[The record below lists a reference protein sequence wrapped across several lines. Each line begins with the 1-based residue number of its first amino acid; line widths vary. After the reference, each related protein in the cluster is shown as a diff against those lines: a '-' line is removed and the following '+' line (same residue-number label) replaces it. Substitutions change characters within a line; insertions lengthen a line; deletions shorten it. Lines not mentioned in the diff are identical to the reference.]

1 MPTIEIGSIQWPAI
15 AQATIIVVTAMVVLL
30 TDLFLPDQENDA
42 ALASNA
48 LDRLGA
54 RLIPN
59 EKDWLAWLSLAGIVG
74 ATILGIRQWPLVVG
88 GANRQPIFGFSNMV
102 VVDFFTLEMNFVFLV
117 VAAIVVLMAP
127 RYLAARAIARGE
139 FYALILFATSGLM
152 LMASGLDLI
161 IIFLGLEV
169 LSIPLYIL
177 ASFLR
182 PHLDSEESG
191 LKYFLLGAFAT
202 GFLLY
207 GIALTYGATGT
218 TNLSEMRQVML
229 SQSQG
234 GTQLSQNLMLI
245 AGLGLLL
252 VGLGFKIA
260 MAPFHQWT
268 PDVYE
273 GSPTPVTAFMV
284 AGTKA
289 GGFAALIRVL
299 LIGFA
304 VAAPLW
310 MPLIAGLSV
319 ITMTIG
325 NVGALL
331 QRNVKRM
338 LAYSSI
344 AHAGY
349 ILIAV
354 AAQSVGSAVL
364 YLAIYALMNL
374 GAFACIIAFSQGSTR
389 ERVNI
394 EDYAGLAARRPFL
407 AAALSLFLL
416 SLAGFPPLAG
426 FFAKFAVFTAGVQA
440 GLTWLVVV
448 GVLNS
453 VVSVFYY
460 ARIIVQMYMREP
472 DVEPVGQLS
481 LLTGVGL
488 TLALIGVLVLGLFP
502 TPILNLM

>member
-1 MPTIEIGSIQWPAI
+1 MPTIELGSIQWPAI
-15 AQATIIVVTAMVVLL
+15 AQPTIIVVTAVIVLL
-30 TDLFLPDQENDA
+30 TDLFLPEQENDP
-42 ALASNA
+42 ALATNP

-74 ATILGIRQWPLVVG
+74 ATILGVRQWPIVGEGGRIVGFNDMVSVDPFTLAMNFIFLTVAALVVL
-88 GANRQPIFGFSNMV
+88 I
-102 VVDFFTLEMNFVFLV
+102 
-117 VAAIVVLMAP
+117 AP
-127 RYLAARAIARGE
+127 RYLLTHGIARGE
-139 FYALILFATSGLM
+139 FYALILLATSGLM
-152 LMASGLDLI
+152 LMAAGLDLI
-161 IIFLGLEV
+161 IIFFGLEV

-218 TNLSEMRQVML
+218 TNLEVMFQTMR
-229 SQSQG
+229 SQLQAG
-234 GTQLSQNLMLI
+234 VPLNQNLMLI
-245 AGLGLLL
+245 AGLALIL

-268 PDVYE
+268 PDVYQ

-299 LIGFA
+299 FVGFGA
-304 VAAPLW
+304 AAPLW
-310 MPLIAGLSV
+310 VPLIAALSV
-319 ITMTIG
+319 ITMTVG

-331 QRNVKRM
+331 QQDVKRM

-354 AAQSVGSAVL
+354 ASGGAVEAVL
-364 YLAIYALMNL
+364 YLAVYALMNL
-374 GAFACIIAFSQGSTR
+374 GAFACIIATGQGAR
-389 ERVNI
+389 ERLNV
-394 EDYAGLAARRPFL
+394 EDYAGLAARSPFL
-407 AAALSLFLL
+407 AAALTVFLL

-426 FFAKFAVFTAGVQA
+426 FFAKFVVFRVGVQA

-453 VVSVFYY
+453 VISVFYY

-472 DVEPVGQLS
+472 DAEPVGRLT

-488 TLALIGVLVLGLFP
+488 TLALIGVLILGLFP
-502 TPILNLM
+502 TAVLNQL